1 MFTDSDLLRL
11 VDGDCSPA
19 EAAAIQDWIAADPRR
34 GARLDDLQALWR
46 ATGSATRRWDVAGA
60 RRRLREDGSG
70 TAPPLYLVPARATFW
85 NSPWPFRIAAA
96 VIVSLATALL
106 WTQRARVAPFR
117 EFATGPGQRAELSL
131 PDGSR
136 ILLSVATRLRMPRDF
151 GMRERRVDL
160 DGEAYFVIQHDP
172 LRPFVVRTPYGTAED
187 LGTEFDVHAYGPEDG
202 VAVVVARGRVALR
215 GPDGAARRQLT
226 LHARDRGAIDAHGR
240 ATRTTGIR
248 LESFVAWTRGTLVF
262 EDALLPRV
270 LDQLG
275 RWYDLDIQT
284 ADRSLDAERVT
295 IAFSFPAADDALL
308 ALARVLDA
316 RFTRTGRAVR
326 LLPVVHDRRRT

>member
-1 MFTDSDLLRL
+1 M
-11 VDGDCSPA
+11 
-19 EAAAIQDWIAADPRR
+19 
-34 GARLDDLQALWR
+34 
-46 ATGSATRRWDVAGA
+46 
-60 RRRLREDGSG
+60 
-70 TAPPLYLVPARATFW
+70 
-85 NSPWPFRIAAA
+85 
-96 VIVSLATALL
+96 
-106 WTQRARVAPFR
+106 
-117 EFATGPGQRAELSL
+117 
-131 PDGSR
+131 
-136 ILLSVATRLRMPRDF
+136 
-151 GMRERRVDL
+151 
-160 DGEAYFVIQHDP
+160 
-172 LRPFVVRTPYGTAED
+172 
-187 LGTEFDVHAYGPEDG
+187 
-202 VAVVVARGRVALR
+202 ALR

-295 IAFSFPAADDALL
+295 IAFRFTAADDALA

-316 RFTRTGRAVR
+316 RFTRTGRTVR
-326 LLPVVHDRRRT
+326 LLPLVHDRRRS